1 MAIRLCLLLIVDR
14 VTKLNPQLR
23 HQLPIRFLIEQFKP
37 EFLTAAP
44 PLLEPLMSLLYSAI
58 RADSGTRSGAYDSQS
73 IASCVRL
80 GVLDLMAH
88 LLQSRKAHA
97 CGHDGCLYC
106 HELLTFTVVAVSYC
120 AMAGAYLRAP
130 EHTRALARV
139 LMDCDDRAASLA
151 ATLLWLLSE
160 RDALVSAFLA
170 ISQGPRLLFRGA
182 KWRCRTTPFD
192 KALARRGTRH
202 RAGPSGIPRHRA
214 GPTWDPTAQGRPQVG
229 SHGTE
234 PAQVGSSE
242 SDRTWSGRDQAAAGA

>member
-1 MAIRLCLLLIVDR
+1 MPLRVAIRLCLLLIVDR

-37 EFLTAAP
+37 EFFSP

-97 CGHDGCLYC
+97 GGHVGCLYC
-106 HELLTFTVVAVSYC
+106 HELLNFTVVAVSYC
-120 AMAGAYLRAP
+120 ATAGAYLRAP

-160 RDALVSAFLA
+160 RDTLVSAFLA
-170 ISQGPRLLFRGA
+170 ISQGPRRLFRGS

-192 KALARRGTRH
+192 KALGRRGTRH

-214 GPTWDPTAQGRPQVG
+214 GP
-229 SHGTE
+229 
-234 PAQVGSSE
+234 
-242 SDRTWSGRDQAAAGA
+242 SGIPRHRAGPSGI